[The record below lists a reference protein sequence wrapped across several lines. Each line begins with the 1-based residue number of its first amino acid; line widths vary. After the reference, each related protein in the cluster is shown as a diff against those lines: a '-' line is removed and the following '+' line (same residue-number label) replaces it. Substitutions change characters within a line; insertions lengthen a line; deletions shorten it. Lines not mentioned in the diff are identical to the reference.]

1 MDKRIITPVA
11 VEPVSMAEAK
21 LHLRLTEIA
30 DDQVEDSLIQGLIVA
45 AREYCEGY
53 TDRALATQTID
64 VYFDCFSG
72 EYMELPF
79 APLQSVTSVTVKDS
93 NGDETVLVE
102 DTDYLV
108 DAISTVGRIVRPYG
122 ESWYNFTEYPIN
134 PITVRIVAGYTTT
147 YKIPSAI
154 KQAMLLLVGHW
165 YLNREAVGT
174 VGGDIKLTVDALLSM
189 YRLRW
194 L

>member
-1 MDKRIITPVA
+1 
-11 VEPVSMAEAK
+11 
-21 LHLRLTEIA
+21 
-30 DDQVEDSLIQGLIVA
+30 
-45 AREYCEGY
+45 
-53 TDRALATQTID
+53 
-64 VYFDCFSG
+64 
-72 EYMELPF
+72 LPF

-122 ESWYNFTEYPIN
+122 ESWYNFTEHPIN